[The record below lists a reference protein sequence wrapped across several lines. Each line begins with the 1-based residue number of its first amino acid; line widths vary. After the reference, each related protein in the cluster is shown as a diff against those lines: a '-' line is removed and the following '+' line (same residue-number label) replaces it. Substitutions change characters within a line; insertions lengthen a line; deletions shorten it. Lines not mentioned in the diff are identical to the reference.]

1 MWEDGTFVNDESNSG
16 VGIYE
21 SIIEMLVT
29 VYIRKGVRKTITLPY
44 EALDDVK
51 KMVYNNRDK
60 IAGYA
65 ICTSDYER
73 VNDVELLEERN

>member
-1 MWEDGTFVNDESNSG
+1 M
-16 VGIYE
+16 
-21 SIIEMLVT
+21 T
-29 VYIRKGVRKTITLPY
+29 VYIKKRVRKTITLPY

-65 ICTSDYER
+65 VCISDYER
-73 VNDVELLEERN
+73 VKDVKLLEECN

>member
-1 MWEDGTFVNDESNSG
+1 
-16 VGIYE
+16 
-21 SIIEMLVT
+21 MLVT

-44 EALDDVK
+44 EALDEVM

-65 ICTSDYER
+65 ICISDYER
-73 VNDVELLEERN
+73 VKDVKLLEECN